1 MKSVSQMLEQA
12 LGPYLLRRN
21 KLICR
26 TVDRSKLQTFFDGL
40 RPVQTQHALIRM
52 GGEGDGGYLVPDDL
66 VGIEACF
73 SPGVS
78 DVASFE
84 QDLANRNIKSF
95 LADHS
100 VDAPPIRN
108 DLIDFEKKYLGP
120 KEDEVFMTLESWVR
134 RKVPAA
140 GDMLLQ
146 MDIEGAE
153 YGVIFDTSS
162 ETLKRFRI
170 LVIEFHEL
178 DALIVNGRFELF
190 NLTFTKLLK
199 DFEVV
204 HIHPNNYYPPL
215 QYKEFSIPP
224 LLEITFLRKDRIT
237 SRQPCVTFPHPLDHP
252 NVPNQADVVLPHCWY
267 ESQAR

>member
-1 MKSVSQMLEQA
+1 MKSVSRMLERC

-21 KLICR
+21 KLIGR
-26 TVDRSKLQTFFDGL
+26 TTERSRLQAFFAL
-40 RPVQTQHALIRM
+40 LWPVQTQHALIRV

-78 DVASFE
+78 DLATFE
-84 QDLANRNIKSF
+84 QDLALRNIKSF

-100 VDAPPIRN
+100 VDAPPIQS

-134 RKVPAA
+134 RKAPSE

-162 ETLKRFRI
+162 ATLKRFRI
-170 LVIEFHEL
+170 LVIEFHGL
-178 DALIVNGRFELF
+178 DALIAKGSFELF
-190 NLTFTKLLK
+190 DLTFTKLLK

-204 HIHPNNYYPPL
+204 HIHPNNYYQPL
-215 QYKEFSIPP
+215 HYNEFSIPP
-224 LLEITFLRKDRIT
+224 LLEITFLRRDRIL
-237 SRQPCVTFPHPLDHP
+237 SRQPCAAFPHPLDRP
-252 NVPNQADVVLPHCWY
+252 CVPDRADVVLPDCWY
-267 ESQAR
+267 HI

>member
-1 MKSVSQMLEQA
+1 MASVSRMLEHG
-12 LGPYLLRRN
+12 LRPYLLRRN
-21 KLICR
+21 KLICP
-26 TVDRSKLQTFFDGL
+26 TVDRARMQAFFNAV

-66 VGIEACF
+66 AGIEACF

-84 QDLANRNIKSF
+84 HELAHRNIKSF

-100 VDAPPIRN
+100 VDAPPISS
-108 DLIDFEKKYLGP
+108 DLFDFEKKYLGP

-134 RKVPAA
+134 RKAPAE
-140 GDMLLQ
+140 GDMILQ

-162 ETLKRFRI
+162 DTLKRFRI
-170 LVIEFHEL
+170 LAIEFHGL
-178 DALIVNGRFELF
+178 DALIVNGSFELF

-237 SRQPCVTFPHPLDHP
+237 TRQPCTTFPHPLDRP
-252 NVPNQADVVLPHCWY
+252 NVPEREDLVLPGCWY
-267 ESQAR
+267 RS

>member
-1 MKSVSQMLEQA
+1 MKSFSRTLERV
-12 LGPYLLRRN
+12 LGPYFLRRG

-26 TVDRSKLQTFFDGL
+26 TVDSARLKTFFAGL

-78 DVASFE
+78 NVASFE

-100 VDAPPIRN
+100 VDGPPIRN

-120 KEDEVFMTLESWVR
+120 KEDDVFMTLESWVR
-134 RKVPAA
+134 RKAPAK

-162 ETLKRFRI
+162 QTLKRFRI

-178 DALIVNGRFELF
+178 DTLIVQGNFELF
-190 NLTFTKLLK
+190 NLTFTKLLN

-204 HIHPNNYYPPL
+204 HIHPNNYYPPR

-224 LLEITFLRKDRIT
+224 LLEITFLRKDRIA
-237 SRQPCVTFPHPLDHP
+237 SRQPCETFPHPLDRP
-252 NVPNQADVVLPHCWY
+252 NVPDRADVTLPPCWY
-267 ESQAR
+267 QG